1 MAFYLEK
8 AIFHNRAPFRHLKLD
23 FKVNGINVLSAIN
36 GKGKTTIL
44 THIVDA
50 FYELARP
57 TFENEF
63 EGISNKY
70 YRVSSAVFN
79 LNFFEPSFVYLV
91 FKNNSERWD
100 YVDIRNE
107 CSESDYNSIIT
118 VEDKIP
124 YQELS
129 QALKDAKNVKR
140 WSHQAKKDD
149 IIKVFNQN
157 LMTFFPSYRYEEPG
171 YLNNIYSFKI
181 EHSIESNFSGYLINP
196 LVVLCQFKV
205 LANWLLDVVLDE
217 VRQSQKQNKLWHQ
230 LTPFLKK
237 ESNGNLI
244 FEDNETTKDLTS
256 KLLVLSSYS
265 QQVILKNINQVIS
278 HILKSKYPQRALK
291 LGVGD
296 RARGGTRINI
306 VDSSNEA
313 IIYPS
318 IFNMSSGEKAMVSIF
333 VELLRQMDNLHIV
346 IKDISGIVLI
356 DEIDKNLH
364 ISMQYNI
371 LPKLLNMF
379 PNVQFIVT
387 SHSPFLIMGLAHDAE
402 ERTHIIDLDNNGIV
416 CGLANNEQFKELCGL
431 VISENQNFSKRYN
444 ELVYQIKNNRKP
456 LIITE
461 GKTDYRHIKK
471 AINVLGRND
480 IDVEFHEV
488 PDKWGSSQLKDL
500 LDQLSTVKHQ
510 RIIIGIFDRDEPK
523 NLNYLDADNQSYKTY
538 GDSNVY
544 AFAIPLVNEDIYG
557 SSISIEHYYK
567 NNCLLKEDPRSHRR
581 LFLGSEFYKSGN
593 SKDGEYQTKISNIQH
608 KVDINGI
615 IDEKV
620 YAKDDLKQ
628 LDSIALT
635 KEAFISLIENDVDYT
650 AGFDF
655 TNFNQIL
662 DVIAKIVTLP
672 LY

>member
-1 MAFYLEK
+1 M
-8 AIFHNRAPFRHLKLD
+8 
-23 FKVNGINVLSAIN
+23 
-36 GKGKTTIL
+36 
-44 THIVDA
+44 
-50 FYELARP
+50 
-57 TFENEF
+57 
-63 EGISNKY
+63 
-70 YRVSSAVFN
+70 
-79 LNFFEPSFVYLV
+79 
-91 FKNNSERWD
+91 
-100 YVDIRNE
+100 
-107 CSESDYNSIIT
+107 
-118 VEDKIP
+118 
-124 YQELS
+124 
-129 QALKDAKNVKR
+129 
-140 WSHQAKKDD
+140 
-149 IIKVFNQN
+149 
-157 LMTFFPSYRYEEPG
+157 
-171 YLNNIYSFKI
+171 
-181 EHSIESNFSGYLINP
+181 
-196 LVVLCQFKV
+196 
-205 LANWLLDVVLDE
+205 
-217 VRQSQKQNKLWHQ
+217 
-230 LTPFLKK
+230 
-237 ESNGNLI
+237 
-244 FEDNETTKDLTS
+244 
-256 KLLVLSSYS
+256 
-265 QQVILKNINQVIS
+265 
-278 HILKSKYPQRALK
+278 
-291 LGVGD
+291 
-296 RARGGTRINI
+296 
-306 VDSSNEA
+306 
-313 IIYPS
+313 
-318 IFNMSSGEKAMVSIF
+318 
-333 VELLRQMDNLHIV
+333 
-346 IKDISGIVLI
+346 
-356 DEIDKNLH
+356 
-364 ISMQYNI
+364 
-371 LPKLLNMF
+371 PKLLNMF

-480 IDVEFHEV
+480 IDVEFYEV

-567 NNCLLKEDPRSHRR
+567 RNCLLKEDPRSHRR

-593 SKDGEYQTKISNIQH
+593 SKDGKYQTKISNIQH